1 MASTTTVD
9 IPFDE
14 EAALDIS
21 PWVYGDSD
29 SPAIA
34 ATPLPGSK
42 ARNTNPVLN
51 FLLAG
56 YNDPSAKPGDIPS
69 VQTSKEAMAGM
80 RRRALCE
87 AYRLRVANAVLVAEE
102 ALSRVFNDV
111 GRSNLCA
118 TYRPSPRGLRPYVN
132 QILHRK
138 VLQVATEARSRPPL
152 TLTEHPSRELDPSQI
167 VELSDLEQRCRDII
181 PQGQS
186 DWSSTATVS
195 NASTFAVNKHRRR
208 KRAWAQVAYLF
219 PELRLRPKQRRR

>member
-1 MASTTTVD
+1 
-9 IPFDE
+9 
-14 EAALDIS
+14 
-21 PWVYGDSD
+21 
-29 SPAIA
+29 
-34 ATPLPGSK
+34 
-42 ARNTNPVLN
+42 LN

-56 YNDPSAKPGDIPS
+56 YCDPNAKPGDVPS
-69 VQTSKEAMAGM
+69 MHTSREALAGM
-80 RRRALCE
+80 RRRAMSE
-87 AYRLRVANAVLVAEE
+87 AYRIGVANAVLVAEE

-132 QILHRK
+132 QIIHRK

-152 TLTEHPSRELDPSQI
+152 TLTEHPSRELDPGQI
-167 VELSDLEQRCRDII
+167 VEVSDLEHRCRDIL

-186 DWSSTATVS
+186 DWSSAATAS

-208 KRAWAQVAYLF
+208 KRAWAQVAHLF